1 MTALVYTGFSIATVL
16 GLPLGT
22 LIADLWNWQAAFI
35 MVAVVTAIS
44 TVLAAILVPRKLA
57 IPASG
62 MRDQLTLLRDKNI
75 WLGIGFV
82 TCAAATLYGYYTYI
96 RPLIRQTL
104 GFSTTMLSAIL
115 MLLGGID
122 VISSLLSGRLGAK
135 NGMRR
140 LHGVYLAILFLLA
153 LFSTAMR
160 TPATGILVLSLLG
173 LLIPLFSSPIQL
185 YFLNITSSKYP
196 TGVMLASSLSPVF
209 YNIGITTSSLTAATT
224 LRHFGLANLGW
235 NSFAYAL
242 ITLLLLVLIN
252 RRTTQAGQR

>member
-1 MTALVYTGFSIATVL
+1 MLFRSIATVL

-35 MVAVVTAIS
+35 MVAGVTAIS
-44 TVLAAILVPRKLA
+44 TVLAAILVPRKLT

-62 MRDQLTLLRDKNI
+62 IRDQLTLLRDKNI

-104 GFSTTMLSAIL
+104 GFSTTMLSVIL

-135 NGMRR
+135 MECDGSTVFTSPFSSCSHFSVPPCGHRR
-140 LHGVYLAILFLLA
+140 LGSWCSAC
-153 LFSTAMR
+153 
-160 TPATGILVLSLLG
+160 
-173 LLIPLFSSPIQL
+173 
-185 YFLNITSSKYP
+185 
-196 TGVMLASSLSPVF
+196 
-209 YNIGITTSSLTAATT
+209 
-224 LRHFGLANLGW
+224 W
-235 NSFAYAL
+235 DC
-242 ITLLLLVLIN
+242 
-252 RRTTQAGQR
+252 